1 MSLPVGLFQPGMSD
15 FFAMGGHGAFIWG
28 AYGVAVLGLGGL
40 IALSLAARRR
50 ARREIAARG
59 LERKR

>member
-1 MSLPVGLFQPGMSD
+1 MSD

-50 ARREIAARG
+50 VRREIAARG